1 MADQMKK
8 QFVSDELFPP
18 VPAAYHERMEEV
30 LASLPEE
37 RTVGLSLTRKQILIL
52 AAALLVLLAAGT
64 ALAVGIS
71 RMQEVRDSSQTVV
84 SAYQA
89 IVKNE
94 SSDIPVSDGTDV
106 AVPTPYVTLKKYETD
121 DNGNVV
127 WEEYQDEIRAKT
139 NCADGYCNVIREY
152 DSEGR
157 LISERYT
164 DRYNQLANNAE
175 GVASWNG
182 YYDEEGNLVITN
194 RYDKDLKPVEI
205 P

>member
-121 DNGNVV
+121 DNGEWQPQEIEEINVV
-127 WEEYQDEIRAKT
+127 QTVGDLTLRF
-139 NCADGYCNVIREY
+139 D
-152 DSEGR
+152 R
-157 LISERYT
+157 L
-164 DRYNQLANNAE
+164 DFNGMNNHLMVTFWIEAE
-175 GVASWNG
+175 KA
-182 YYDEEGNLVITN
+182 
-194 RYDKDLKPVEI
+194 RP
-205 P
+205 